1 MENLSMA
8 EHQIVHLSK
17 SQLLATMNE
26 RLSLCLYDF
35 KRSIREINFEKT
47 FGQDD
52 FSNLKSLGLNKS
64 HFLNKKM
71 CFKLFCVLF
80 FKK

>member
-1 MENLSMA
+1 MLLSENMKNVSMS
-8 EHQIVHLSK
+8 EHQVVHLSK
-17 SQLLATMNE
+17 SQLLATMTE
-26 RLSLCLYDF
+26 KFSLGLYDLNQ
-35 KRSIREINFEKT
+35 SIREINFEDT

-71 CFKLFCVLF
+71 
-80 FKK
+80 